1 MVLNDGIWW
10 KHRQPRSTVNTV
22 QLTLLHIVQ
31 KRTAHF
37 TEGLLVP
44 CHPPAPTLI
53 VASGHPVLHTDCLIL
68 AHTDCLKRASTDC
81 LMSLS
86 GILSTCSS
94 IPNTTTAAAADST
107 NADEL
112 WAQ

>member
-44 CHPPAPTLI
+44 CHPPAPSLI
-53 VASGHPVLHTDCLIL
+53 VASGHPVL
-68 AHTDCLKRASTDC
+68 HTDCLKRASTDC